1 MPAGIDDA
9 WRKAVTGLESVLT
22 SHDIAR
28 SRIALRDLIG
38 EVQVIATPE
47 EIRFETKKGAVVGAF
62 VRAAGGQQLIVVA
75 GAGFEP
81 ATFGL

>member
-9 WRKAVTGLESVLT
+9 WRKAVTGLESVLAAY
-22 SHDIAR
+22 DITR
-28 SRIALRDLIG
+28 SRTALRDLIG

-47 EIRFETKKGAVVGAF
+47 EIRFETKKGAVEGAF
-62 VRAAGGQQLIVVA
+62 VRAAGGQQISVVA